1 MHDFYKSRC
10 KAPCEYDGCP
20 IFLKKIGTREYAEK
34 CPNAIDIDADFKIK
48 RMVKCCKGQISIAP
62 RFEEFMFRPENEK
75 RIEYLKSICYP
86 TVSDNLF
93 YLWGLHGVGKTTAL
107 LCFTFLCLQL
117 GLDAYYVTAEHLAD
131 IYRWHETG
139 AEIKADGDWRKFDE
153 IEDIERA
160 MFLCIDD
167 ICHERLTEFSTKTL
181 LPFLSWPGRKILLS
195 GNIAIA
201 DQKFPYRDERVRDRL
216 AAAVE
221 IKLTGGSYRRKNV

>member
-34 CPNAIDIDADFKIK
+34 CQRAIEIDAEVALL
-48 RMVKCCKGQISIAP
+48 RMVKDSKGKMDIAP
-62 RFEEFMFRPENEK
+62 KFEEFKFRPENEK

-107 LCFTFLCLQL
+107 LCFTFKCLQI
-117 GLDAYYVTAEHLAD
+117 GLDAYYVTAEHLTD
-131 IYRWHETG
+131 IYRWKETG
-139 AEIKADGDWRKFDE
+139 ADIKVEEDWLKFDE
-153 IEDIERA
+153 IADIERSRI
-160 MFLCIDD
+160 LCIDD
-167 ICHERLTEFSTKTL
+167 ICHERLTEFSTNAL

-195 GNIAIA
+195 GNISIK
-201 DQKFPYRDERVRDRL
+201 DPKFPYRDERVLDRL

-221 IKLTGGSYRRKNV
+221 IKLTGASYRRKP